1 MDAIVTR
8 KTGQTYEVDDFQH
21 NFEVS
26 RNRSETDIVSSHWGI
41 HIHSTYYEVL
51 VFVCGNVDFWIE
63 GRRKKLEYGDVV
75 IVNPREI
82 HRIYLYDD
90 SLYDRIVIHVSD
102 STLKD
107 ISTAQTNILRVFH
120 KNKAHILH
128 FTDEEMK
135 QFLNN
140 HHQMPNLWNKK
151 EFGADILGD
160 AWLQIL
166 MIQIAQKMRQAE
178 GEGEQEVTIGLV
190 GKTLEYINENLTKD
204 ISAQDI
210 ADALNVSRS
219 YLSHMFKKSTG
230 YGLWNYVIT
239 KRLVYAQKL
248 LFGGSSVTEACYE
261 SGFKDYAHFIKSFTK
276 KFGCSPKQCKK
287 VETDSYMMKLN
298 L

>member
-1 MDAIVTR
+1 MNAIVTR

-26 RNRSETDIVSSHWGI
+26 RNRSETDIVSSHLGL
-41 HIHSTYYEVL
+41 HSHSTYYEVL

-151 EFGADILGD
+151 EFGADILED

-276 KFGCSPKQCKK
+276 TFGCSPKQCKK

>member
-8 KTGQTYEVDDFQH
+8 KTSQTYEVDDFQH

-26 RNRSETDIVSSHWGI
+26 RNRSETNILGPQWGL

-51 VFVCGNVDFWIE
+51 VFICGNVDFWIE

-82 HRIYLYDD
+82 HRIYLHDD
-90 SLYDRIVIHVSD
+90 SLYERIVIHVSD

-107 ISTAQTNILRVFH
+107 MSTAQTNMLRVFH
-120 KNKAHILH
+120 KNKAHIVH
-128 FTDEEMK
+128 FSKEEMER
-135 QFLNN
+135 FLSNQD
-140 HHQMPNLWNKK
+140 QMPNLWNKK

-178 GEGEQEVTIGLV
+178 GEEEQEVTIGLV
-190 GKTLEYINENLTKD
+190 GKALEYINENLTKD
-204 ISAQDI
+204 ISVQNI
-210 ADALNVSRS
+210 ADELNVSRS
-219 YLSHMFKKSTG
+219 YLSHEFKKSTG
-230 YGLWNYVIT
+230 YGLWNYVVT

-248 LFGGSSVTEACYE
+248 LWGGSSVTEACYE
-261 SGFKDYAHFIKSFTK
+261 SGFRDYAHFIKSFTK
-276 KFGCSPKQCKK
+276 TFGCSPKQCKK
-287 VETDSYMMKLN
+287 VDLDVYMMKLN
-298 L
+298 P

>member
-1 MDAIVTR
+1 MNAIVTR

-26 RNRSETDIVSSHWGI
+26 RNRSETDIVSSHWGL

-219 YLSHMFKKSTG
+219 
-230 YGLWNYVIT
+230 
-239 KRLVYAQKL
+239 
-248 LFGGSSVTEACYE
+248 
-261 SGFKDYAHFIKSFTK
+261 
-276 KFGCSPKQCKK
+276 
-287 VETDSYMMKLN
+287 
-298 L
+298 